1 MGVGWWSQHRQEV
14 AKVVELLEE
23 KKLSDAIWHT
33 KKTYT
38 MRVADDIT
46 LDALPDFHFDQTVLP
61 IQRLLAT
68 QHDLK
73 TKPLRQLSPIL
84 EHLNHPLN
92 EFLRRLVPFRL
103 TIVFRYWA
111 SVGGIHRNRIL
122 AEHTENLGGCR
133 LRFSNGDSLDHPT
146 STA

>member
-1 MGVGWWSQHRQEV
+1 
-14 AKVVELLEE
+14 
-23 KKLSDAIWHT
+23 
-33 KKTYT
+33 
-38 MRVADDIT
+38 MRIPNDIT
-46 LDALPDFHFDQTVLP
+46 LYALPDYHLYQTILP
-61 IQRLLAT
+61 IQSLLAT

-84 EHLNHPLN
+84 EHLNHPLD
-92 EFLRRLVPFRL
+92 EFLRWLVPFRC
-103 TIVFRYWA
+103 TIVFRCWA
-111 SVGGIHRNRIL
+111 SVGGIHGNGIL